1 LNPRPP
7 GYEPGEVIPGSR
19 SRGAA
24 GAAGHEVDRRDD
36 PRAARRP
43 LFDDGDIITAAGR
56 SAGIDMALHVVGRLA
71 GPERSR
77 AVREG
82 IEYAPDPPQ

>member
-1 LNPRPP
+1 MKSIDGTIDVR
-7 GYEPGEVIPGSR
+7 
-19 SRGAA
+19 RG
-24 GAAGHEVDRRDD
+24 DR
-36 PRAARRP
+36 
-43 LFDDGDIITAAGR
+43 FVDDGDIITAAGL